1 MPTTSPDG
9 IYFADGATAMSAE
22 SISAAEATSVQ
33 NALDSLIHDS
43 RQLQAYDWA
52 NSAARTAQTG
62 MTEGALGYQRD
73 TDTYYTYDGS
83 AWETLI
89 PSSDAVI
96 PNSVTNGSFDP
107 ITGVITSTAQ
117 TLVRVRTA
125 FPSTFRVFQI
135 DYDVTTSAAAGL
147 NARFAVDATDA
158 ITAYDNQRFTA
169 VNATAAAVQS
179 LNAAEIQVSSGIGAI
194 NARHVGQIMVT
205 TPNTT
210 DATMWNVAGVASAN
224 PMTSA
229 TGLYNVSGLHRTL
242 TAYNSFT
249 IFAGAGNVTVNRMTV
264 KGVS

>member
-1 MPTTSPDG
+1 MPTTSPDN
-9 IYFADGATAMSAE
+9 IYYADSSTAMSAE
-22 SISAAEATSVQ
+22 AISAAVATSVQ
-33 NALDSLIHDS
+33 DALDSKVNDT
-43 RQLQAYDWA
+43 RQIQSFVWA
-52 NSAARTAQTG
+52 NAAARTAQTG
-62 MTEGALGYQRD
+62 MAEGDWGYQQD
-73 TDTYYTYDGS
+73 TDVTYRYTT
-83 AWETLI
+83 AWNPYYAGGLVQVV
-89 PSSDAVI
+89 PS
-96 PNSVTNGSFDP
+96 SVTNGSVSAA
-107 ITGVITSTAQ
+107 GVVTSSSVA
-117 TLVRVRTA
+117 LVRTRDA

-158 ITAYDNQRFTA
+158 TTAYDNQRFTA

-179 LNAAEIQVSSGIGAI
+179 LNAAEVQVSSGIGAI

-210 DATMWNVAGVASAN
+210 DATMWNIAGVASTN

-249 IFAGAGNVTVNRMTV
+249 IFAGSGNVTVNRLTV
-264 KGVS
+264 KGLV